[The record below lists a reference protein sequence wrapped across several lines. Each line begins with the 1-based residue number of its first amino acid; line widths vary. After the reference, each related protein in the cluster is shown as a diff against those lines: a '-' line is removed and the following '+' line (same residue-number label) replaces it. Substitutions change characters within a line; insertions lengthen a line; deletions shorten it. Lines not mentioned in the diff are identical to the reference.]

1 VRLLDTTAETL
12 PNLLPSGARLVI
24 GYEFCER
31 IGFYSM
37 VSLLALF
44 LCADRASGGF
54 GWNSRPA
61 LTLVGAFSG
70 LMYATP
76 VFGGWVADRL
86 LGHRIA
92 LLLGGACMVAG
103 YVLLV
108 LAAIAAGSATPDVPL
123 GFFGAALSGKSAHLW
138 IALDFWASLCALV
151 SGNALIKSTLVVTLG
166 DSFSIADTRRE
177 RAYAYYYAG
186 INLGGLVAGF
196 AAGSISV
203 ALGWPAAFSISA
215 VAMLIAFGAY
225 LLLGRK
231 YLRPRETQRQPK
243 SAAGFIEPVAR
254 EANMRLGIL
263 AIFAALLLIYS
274 IGSFQLWGTMS
285 LFLQHEVD
293 RHVGSFEIPTPWF
306 TSIEAAALIIA
317 APLFAALWS
326 RLARH
331 GREPDIVIKY
341 ALALSLGAAGLFC
354 FAATGWMH
362 VGVTKPGW
370 PIPALGIVVQAT
382 GEVAAWTV
390 TYGLVYRLA
399 PPRLVAAVMG
409 AFYACT
415 LGLGG
420 YLAGLTGTYAQR
432 WGDERFFFTLAVA
445 TSISALVAIL
455 IGPALR
461 ALAASTGVALDA
473 PTA

>member
-1 VRLLDTTAETL
+1 VRLPDTTAEARPQLL
-12 PNLLPSGARLVI
+12 PNGARLVI

-44 LCADRASGGF
+44 LCADRTSGGF
-54 GWNSRPA
+54 GWDSKAA

-76 VFGGWVADRL
+76 VLGGWVADRV
-86 LGHRIA
+86 LGHRPA

-103 YVLLV
+103 YALLV
-108 LAAIAAGSATPDVPL
+108 LAAIAGGRAAPGAAL
-123 GFFGAALSGKSAHLW
+123 GFFGAAPPGEPAHFWL
-138 IALDFWASLCALV
+138 ALDFWTSLCALV
-151 SGNALIKSTLVVTLG
+151 TGNALIKSTLVVTLG
-166 DSFSIADTRRE
+166 DSFSKTDTRRE

-203 ALGWPAAFSISA
+203 AFGWPAAFSVSA
-215 VAMLIAFGAY
+215 VAMAIAFGAY
-225 LLLGRK
+225 LLLGRQ
-231 YLRPRETQRQPK
+231 YLRPREPQSQPG
-243 SAAGFIEPVAR
+243 SAAVVMQPVAR
-254 EANMRLGIL
+254 EAKVRLVIL
-263 AIFAALLLIYS
+263 AIFAALLLVYS

-285 LFLQHEVD
+285 LFMEHDVN
-293 RHVGSFEIPTPWF
+293 RHIGSFEIPTPWF
-306 TSIEAAALIIA
+306 TSIEAGALIVA

-326 RLARH
+326 RLASR

-362 VGVTKPGW
+362 AGVAKPGW
-370 PIPALGIVVQAT
+370 TIPALGIVVQAT

-420 YLAGLTGTYAQR
+420 YLAGLTGRYAQR
-432 WGDERFFFTLAVA
+432 WGDERFFLVLAVVTA
-445 TSISALVAIL
+445 IAALLAVL
-455 IGPALR
+455 IGPHLR
-461 ALAASTGVALDA
+461 ELAASKGIALNA
-473 PTA
+473 PAA